1 VEREH
6 EEQMRLLKM
15 QSRRAQEPPKTIT
28 VVAGKNET
36 KIKIIVQ
43 EFVKL
48 ISK

>member
-36 KIKIIVQ
+36 KIKI
-43 EFVKL
+43 
-48 ISK
+48 